1 MKKLFSFLFIVGLFS
16 TSTVFAAKPSVAT
29 PADSLSEYVGTY
41 ELKDGSYFA
50 AYIITLKDGVLYGE
64 ADSFGANKLIKQKE
78 TDKFLSTSSY
88 GSIITFARNAESK
101 KVTGLVISL
110 QGTSLE
116 AIKKK
121 E

>member
-1 MKKLFSFLFIVGLFS
+1 MKKIFLLLAVIGLFS
-16 TSTVFAAKPSVAT
+16 VAASASNPTIST

-41 ELKDGSYFA
+41 EMKDASYFA

-64 ADSFGANKLIKQKE
+64 ADSNGANKLVKQKE
-78 TDKFLSTSSY
+78 ADKFQSTSSY
-88 GSIITFARNAESK
+88 GSIITFVRNADK
-101 KVTGLVISL
+101 TITGLTVNL

-121 E
+121 